1 MNQHATDGIDD
12 EHLSRVPIFAGL
24 RDKELQAVRRL
35 MTRIDIEPGFV
46 LARQGAY
53 GNEFFIVLSG
63 NAQVDRDGEVV
74 AEVGPGDFQGELS
87 LLDGGPRLATVTA
100 TTPMTILVANHAE
113 FNSLL
118 ETTPMVARQMLPA
131 IVARLRHLA
140 GDAHDL

>member
-1 MNQHATDGIDD
+1 MSHHDPDD
-12 EHLSRVPIFAGL
+12 AALARVPIFAGL
-24 RDKELQAVRRL
+24 GDKELHAVRRL

-53 GNEFFIVLSG
+53 GNEFFVVLSG
-63 NAQVDRDGEVV
+63 TAKVERDGEVL
-74 AEVGPGDFQGELS
+74 AEVGPGDFQGEMS
-87 LLDGGPRLATVTA
+87 LLDGGTRTASVIA

-118 ETTPMVARQMLPA
+118 ESTPMVARQMLPA
-131 IVARLRHLA
+131 IVARLRALA